1 MVSAL
6 RRKIAEQICLSATR
20 LARCRDAAEFSAHR
34 FLPLVKLKIDKSCSV
49 PFLVVSESDL
59 GGALGIGSEE
69 FRGPLKT
76 DLENVLSQALVFEA
90 GELAMPID
98 RASFLQESLCSAGCA
113 PRLVPSQRIVV
124 DFSSPNVAKP
134 FHVGHLRSTV
144 LGHSLCN
151 LLSFAGHHV
160 TRLNYLGDWGTQCG
174 LLIAGFNK
182 YGNNEEL
189 TKDPLKHLLS
199 VYVAANAEA
208 EKNPAFRAEAL
219 QHFTDL
225 EAGQQEVLDQWQRW
239 RQLSLDGYGQ
249 QYKRLGVS
257 FDVLDAESRH
267 SHAALDLLER
277 LRAEEKLTSRGD
289 GVLGIECQEFVPLA
303 RSSGASLYLTRDV
316 VAALERKER
325 YDFDWAYYV
334 VDRSQAEHF
343 RRLALVLEQLGVEW
357 SDRVQHVPF
366 GRIRGISS
374 RKGIGEGMLLDDL
387 LNEAVHRARQSM
399 EQAPMPPPQSLPM
412 TSEMRGA
419 PVRAGAEKRVMQQ
432 LGSSLALISGHAAP
446 SNSTAEKSACGLR
459 DQKHGVLG
467 SAAVVVNFLRGRRNR
482 DITFDWHQAL
492 HAAGDSGVSL
502 QYAHARL
509 CSLEEKAGLPVET
522 EAAVDL
528 LQEPCALA
536 LAVQVARF
544 EEVVCSAVDQLE
556 PCIVAQYLFALSH
569 AIGRATK
576 ELPVKNQG
584 LFVAKA
590 RLLLFHASRV
600 TLAQG
605 MRLLGVEPLTAM

>member
-6 RRKIAEQICLSATR
+6 RRKIAEQMCQSASR

-34 FLPLVKLKIDKSCSV
+34 FLPLVKLKLDKSCSG
-49 PFLVVSESDL
+49 PFLVVSESEL
-59 GGALGIGSEE
+59 GGALGIGSDE

-76 DLENVLSQALVFEA
+76 DLENVLSQAMVLEA
-90 GELAMPID
+90 GELAVPID
-98 RASFLQESLCSAGCA
+98 RARFLQESLRSAGCA
-113 PRLVPSQRIVV
+113 PCLVPSQRFVV
-124 DFSSPNVAKP
+124 DFSSPNMAKP

-182 YGNNEEL
+182 YGSNKEL

-208 EKNPAFRAEAL
+208 EKNPSFHAEAL
-219 QHFTDL
+219 RNFAHL
-225 EAGQQEVLDQWQRW
+225 EAGQQEALDQWQQW

-249 QYKRLGVS
+249 QYKRLGIS

-277 LRAEEKLTSRGD
+277 LRAEGRLTSRRD

-303 RSSGASLYLTRDV
+303 KSSGASLYLTRDV
-316 VAALERKER
+316 VAALERKEK

-343 RRLALVLEQLGVEW
+343 RRLALVLEQLGVGW

-366 GRIRGISS
+366 GRIRGVSS
-374 RKGIGEGMLLDDL
+374 RKGTGEGMLLDDL

-399 EQAPMPPPQSLPM
+399 DQAP
-412 TSEMRGA
+412 TTRVKEEMNA
-419 PVRAGAEKRVMQQ
+419 QFVAEQ
-432 LGSSLALISGHAAP
+432 LGL
-446 SNSTAEKSACGLR
+446 
-459 DQKHGVLG
+459 
-467 SAAVVVNFLRGRRNR
+467 AAVVVNFLRGRRNR

-509 CSLEEKAGLPVET
+509 CSLEEKAGLPVEA

-528 LQEPCALA
+528 LQESCALA

-576 ELPVKNQG
+576 ELPVKSQG
-584 LFVAKA
+584 LFKAQA
-590 RLLLFHASRV
+590 RLLLFHAARV

>member
-20 LARCRDAAEFSAHR
+20 LARCRDAAEFSARR
-34 FLPLVKLKIDKSCSV
+34 FLPLVKLKIDKSV

-59 GGALGIGSEE
+59 SGALGIGSEE

-98 RASFLQESLCSAGCA
+98 RTSFLQESLCSAGCA

-134 FHVGHLRSTV
+134 FHVGHLRSTL

-182 YGNNEEL
+182 YGNNKEL

-219 QHFTDL
+219 QHFADL

-399 EQAPMPPPQSLPM
+399 EQAP
-412 TSEMRGA
+412 TTRVKEEMNA
-419 PVRAGAEKRVMQQ
+419 QFVAEQ
-432 LGSSLALISGHAAP
+432 LGL
-446 SNSTAEKSACGLR
+446 
-459 DQKHGVLG
+459 
-467 SAAVVVNFLRGRRNR
+467 AAVVVNFLRGRRNR

-584 LFVAKA
+584 LFIAKA

>member
-399 EQAPMPPPQSLPM
+399 EQAPTTRVKEEVNAQF
-412 TSEMRGA
+412 
-419 PVRAGAEKRVMQQ
+419 VAEQ
-432 LGSSLALISGHAAP
+432 LGL
-446 SNSTAEKSACGLR
+446 
-459 DQKHGVLG
+459 
-467 SAAVVVNFLRGRRNR
+467 AAVVVNFLRGRRNR

-584 LFVAKA
+584 LFIAKA

>member
-6 RRKIAEQICLSATR
+6 RRKIAEQVFMAQLSPRTPTNAISQICQSATR
-20 LARCRDAAEFSAHR
+20 LARCRDEPSAHR
-34 FLPLVKLKIDKSCSV
+34 FLPLVKLKTDKSCSV
-49 PFLVVSESDL
+49 PFLAISESEL
-59 GGALGIGSEE
+59 GGALGFSAEE
-69 FRGPLKT
+69 FRGSLKT
-76 DLENVLSQALVFEA
+76 DLENALSKALVSEA
-90 GELAMPID
+90 GELAVPLE
-98 RASFLQESLCSAGCA
+98 RVTFLQESLSKAGCPPHSMLATCA
-113 PRLVPSQRIVV
+113 P
-124 DFSSPNVAKP
+124 
-134 FHVGHLRSTV
+134 TV

-174 LLIAGFNK
+174 LLIAGFSK

-189 TKDPLKHLLS
+189 VKDPLKHLLT

-208 EKNPAFRAEAL
+208 EKNPGFRAEAL
-219 QHFTDL
+219 QHFANL
-225 EAGQQEVLDQWQRW
+225 ESGQLEVLDQWQKW
-239 RQLSLDGYGQ
+239 RQLSLDGYDQ

-267 SHAALDLLER
+267 SRAALQLLER
-277 LRAEEKLTSRGD
+277 LRTENRLTSRGD
-289 GVLGIECQEFVPLA
+289 GVLGIECEEFVPLA
-303 RSSGASLYLTRDV
+303 KSSGASLYLTRDV
-316 VAALERKER
+316 VAALERKEK
-325 YDFDWAYYV
+325 YNFDWGYYV

-357 SDRVQHVPF
+357 SDRVQHVSF
-366 GRIRGISS
+366 GRIRGVSS
-374 RKGIGEGMLLDDL
+374 RKGVGEGMLLDDL
-387 LNEAVHRARQSM
+387 LNEAVHRARHAM
-399 EQAPMPPPQSLPM
+399 DQAPTTRVQDEAAAQL
-412 TSEMRGA
+412 
-419 PVRAGAEKRVMQQ
+419 VAEQ
-432 LGSSLALISGHAAP
+432 LGL
-446 SNSTAEKSACGLR
+446 
-459 DQKHGVLG
+459 
-467 SAAVVVNFLRGRRNR
+467 AAVVVNFLRGRRNR

-509 CSLEEKAGLPVET
+509 CSLEEKAGLPVER

-544 EEVVCSAVDQLE
+544 EEVVCSAVHQLE
-556 PCIVAQYLFALSH
+556 PCIVAQYLFVLSH
-569 AIGRATK
+569 AIGRAAK

-584 LFVAKA
+584 LPLAQA
-590 RLLLFHASRV
+590 RLLLFHAARV

-605 MRLLGVEPLTAM
+605 MRLLGVEPLKAM

>member
-399 EQAPMPPPQSLPM
+399 EQAP
-412 TSEMRGA
+412 TTRVKEEMNA
-419 PVRAGAEKRVMQQ
+419 QFVAEQ
-432 LGSSLALISGHAAP
+432 LGL
-446 SNSTAEKSACGLR
+446 
-459 DQKHGVLG
+459 
-467 SAAVVVNFLRGRRNR
+467 AAVVVNFLRGRRNR

-556 PCIVAQYLFALSH
+556 PCIVAQYLFSLSH

>member
-399 EQAPMPPPQSLPM
+399 EQAP
-412 TSEMRGA
+412 TTRVKEEMNA
-419 PVRAGAEKRVMQQ
+419 QFVAEQ
-432 LGSSLALISGHAAP
+432 LGL
-446 SNSTAEKSACGLR
+446 
-459 DQKHGVLG
+459 
-467 SAAVVVNFLRGRRNR
+467 AAVVVNFLRGRRNR

-584 LFVAKA
+584 LFVAKGC
-590 RLLLFHASRV
+590 
-600 TLAQG
+600 LAG
-605 MRLLGVEPLTAM
+605 PSP

>member
-399 EQAPMPPPQSLPM
+399 EQAPTTRVKEEVNAQF
-412 TSEMRGA
+412 
-419 PVRAGAEKRVMQQ
+419 VAEQ
-432 LGSSLALISGHAAP
+432 LGL
-446 SNSTAEKSACGLR
+446 
-459 DQKHGVLG
+459 
-467 SAAVVVNFLRGRRNR
+467 AAVVVNFLRGRRNR

>member
-399 EQAPMPPPQSLPM
+399 EQAP
-412 TSEMRGA
+412 TTRVKEEMNA
-419 PVRAGAEKRVMQQ
+419 QFVAEQ
-432 LGSSLALISGHAAP
+432 LGL
-446 SNSTAEKSACGLR
+446 
-459 DQKHGVLG
+459 
-467 SAAVVVNFLRGRRNR
+467 AAVVVNFLRGRRNR

>member
-199 VYVAANAEA
+199 VYVSANAEA

-219 QHFTDL
+219 QHFADL

-399 EQAPMPPPQSLPM
+399 EQAP
-412 TSEMRGA
+412 TTRVKEEMNA
-419 PVRAGAEKRVMQQ
+419 QFVAEQ
-432 LGSSLALISGHAAP
+432 LGL
-446 SNSTAEKSACGLR
+446 
-459 DQKHGVLG
+459 
-467 SAAVVVNFLRGRRNR
+467 AAVVVNFLRGRRNR

>member
-6 RRKIAEQICLSATR
+6 RRKIAQQICQSATR
-20 LARCRDAAEFSAHR
+20 LARGRDAAEPSAHR
-34 FLPLVKLKIDKSCSV
+34 FLPLVKLKTNKSCSA
-49 PFLVVSESDL
+49 PFLVVSESEL
-59 GGALGIGSEE
+59 GGALGIGTEE
-69 FRGPLKT
+69 FRGPLRI
-76 DLENVLSQALVFEA
+76 DLENVLSQAVVSEA
-90 GELAMPID
+90 GELAVPLD
-98 RASFLQESLCSAGCA
+98 RATFLQESLCTAGCA
-113 PRLVPSQRIVV
+113 PRLMPSQRIVV

-174 LLIAGFNK
+174 LLLAGFAK
-182 YGNNEEL
+182 YGSSEEL

-208 EKNPAFRAEAL
+208 ERNPTFRAEAL
-219 QHFTDL
+219 QNFADL
-225 EAGQQEVLDQWQRW
+225 EAGQPVVLDQWQKW
-239 RQLSLDGYGQ
+239 RQLSLDGYDQ

-267 SHAALDLLER
+267 SRTSLELLER
-277 LRAEEKLTSRGD
+277 LRTEDRLTARGD
-289 GVLGIECQEFVPLA
+289 GVLGIECHEFIPLA
-303 RSSGASLYLTRDV
+303 KSSGASLYLTRDV

-325 YDFDWAYYV
+325 YGFDWAYYV

-357 SDRVQHVPF
+357 SDRVQHVTF
-366 GRIRGISS
+366 GRIRGVSS
-374 RKGIGEGMLLDDL
+374 RKGVGEGMLLDDL
-387 LNEAVHRARQSM
+387 LNEAVHRAHHSM
-399 EQAPMPPPQSLPM
+399 DQAPTTKVQDEVAAQL
-412 TSEMRGA
+412 
-419 PVRAGAEKRVMQQ
+419 VAEQ
-432 LGSSLALISGHAAP
+432 LGL
-446 SNSTAEKSACGLR
+446 
-459 DQKHGVLG
+459 
-467 SAAVVVNFLRGRRNR
+467 AAVVVNFLRGRRNR

-509 CSLEEKAGLPVET
+509 CSLEEKAGLSVEP
-522 EAAVDL
+522 EASVDL

-536 LAVQVARF
+536 LAVQIARF
-544 EEVVCSAVDQLE
+544 EEVVCSAVHQLE

-569 AIGRATK
+569 AIGRAAK
-576 ELPVKNQG
+576 ELPVKNQR
-584 LFVAKA
+584 LPVAQA
-590 RLLLFHASRV
+590 RLLLFHAARV

-605 MRLLGVEPLTAM
+605 MRLLGIEPLTAM